1 MSHSDT
7 ADAEQHAAAA
17 LASAEHSLH
26 GGASGL
32 QALEAAAAVVQE
44 GDHSDDQSGLTP
56 EYKGGGGPARDT
68 DGSQGEC
75 GAAAGSELAPQ
86 ASQRVESSG
95 RENDQCAV
103 AFEFAS
109 EGRAAE
115 EGDEELEYLR
125 SKVSELET
133 QLEELQQQQQQGG
146 DAAGT
151 SGSIVA
157 HRLASYVRPLPPN
170 ASVSRQGG
178 GVRIEWSSESGWE
191 DIAARQL
198 AERHKA
204 EMENVRL
211 KMMLEGQIK
220 VAKGL
225 QLLIEMR
232 ANAQVRRVGD
242 LVRWL
247 QKC

>member
-1 MSHSDT
+1 MRQLDV
-7 ADAEQHAAAA
+7 ADAELHATAAAA
-17 LASAEHSLH
+17 VASAAQTLH
-26 GGASGL
+26 GEDSGL
-32 QALEAAAAVVQE
+32 HVLGAAAAVVQE
-44 GDHSDDQSGLTP
+44 GDHSDDQGGAENEGGEGL
-56 EYKGGGGPARDT
+56 ARDT
-68 DGSQGEC
+68 NGSQEEC
-75 GAAAGSELAPQ
+75 GAAGSELTAE
-86 ASQRVESSG
+86 ASERVGSSERESDQR
-95 RENDQCAV
+95 AV
-103 AFEFAS
+103 AYEFDS
-109 EGRAAE
+109 EGRAA
-115 EGDEELEYLR
+115 DEELEYLR

-133 QLEELQQQQQQGG
+133 QLEELQQQQGG
-146 DAAGT
+146 DAGGA
-151 SGSIVA
+151 SISIVA
-157 HRLASYVRPLPPN
+157 HRSYVRPLPQY

-232 ANAQVRRVGD
+232 ANAQVRRAVESR
-242 LVRWL
+242 LWHVLW
-247 QKC
+247 KC